1 MLSLI
6 VIQIFEFTSPI
17 FLNDS
22 LILRPLVHLQISLIP
37 IIMYFSYPLYFFS
50 CYGMLGHELNSVIG
64 VNVSLVKR
72 EFGANPKRTR
82 RCKEGMTFI
91 STEE

>member
-1 MLSLI
+1 
-6 VIQIFEFTSPI
+6 
-17 FLNDS
+17 
-22 LILRPLVHLQISLIP
+22 
-37 IIMYFSYPLYFFS
+37 
-50 CYGMLGHELNSVIG
+50 MLGHELNSVIG

-82 RCKEGMTFI
+82 RCKEGMAFI